1 MKESAKTAIMMVCAI
16 ITTALAVWQRIE
28 NVEPNI
34 VTYISVFV
42 AGFIFGY
49 LVHRFAATRQTKK
62 AEAARAAEAADAR
75 KKALENIILMLTPT
89 QMEMVW
95 TLMSSKD
102 GRLLLRGT
110 NADAIAL
117 RRYGIIFILDE
128 AGYVPPDKY
137 FHMLDPEIRVALM
150 KDREAVATAYEEATG
165 KSIED
170 SPKYRDPGI

>member
-1 MKESAKTAIMMVCAI
+1 MKESAKTTIMTICAVISVAISA
-16 ITTALAVWQRIE
+16 WQLIE

-34 VTYISVFV
+34 VTYVSVFV

-49 LVHRFAATRQTKK
+49 LVHRFAVTRSAKK
-62 AEAARAAEAADAR
+62 AEAKRTAETDDSRKRALGD
-75 KKALENIILMLTPT
+75 IVLMLTPT

-95 TLMSSKD
+95 TLMSNKD
-102 GRLLLRGT
+102 GRLLLRET
-110 NADAIAL
+110 NGDAIAL

-150 KDREAVATAYEEATG
+150 KNKEAVAAAYKEQTG

-170 SPKYRDPGI
+170 TPKYRDPGI